1 MQLLKL
7 SDSVNFMRL
16 RFPAMVL
23 STLLILGSF
32 VSLGVNSLNWGLD
45 FTGGTLIEV
54 GYEDAANL
62 SDIRGKLNDAN
73 FGDAIVQN
81 FGSSQDV
88 LIRIS
93 PRDGVKAV
101 TIGEQVLEALRADGT
116 AVDMRRIEFVG
127 PNVGEELTEQGGLAM
142 LVALLCILVYVAMRF
157 EWRFALGSV
166 SALTH
171 DVILTLGL
179 FSVLQIEFD
188 LTVLA
193 AVLAVIGYSLNDTIV
208 VCDRIR
214 ENFRKIRKGEP
225 VDIINTSLTQTLNR
239 TIITSLTTVLVLV
252 ALFYKGGALIHGFAT
267 ALLFGVVVG
276 TYSSIYIA
284 SSVALALGI
293 SKEDLMPPQ
302 VEKEGADL
310 VVGHHPHVSQGFEI
324 YKNVPIFYSLGNFTM
339 WKKNLRKNCYH
350 SFFLNIEIQDNKLSN
365 INLVPFQINKNGLNL
380 TSKNEFSKKMI
391 ELNSFLP
398 KSEKIWQA
406 YLNRINSKG
415 NLFSEHL
422 SFFYNFDEYV
432 YKQVNKYTNLS
443 KKYSD
448 LNYLKNEF
456 QDDFNYKYILD
467 KWQIKNNSNI
477 FSLLKNIFNPLY
489 KVLFIVK
496 KILIKFKVKIYR

>member
-7 SDSVNFMRL
+7 SDTVNFMRL
-16 RFPAMVL
+16 RIPAMVL
-23 STLLILGSF
+23 STILILGSF
-32 VSLGVNSLNWGLD
+32 VSLGINSLNWGLD

-54 GYEDAANL
+54 GYPDSANL
-62 SDIRGKLNDAN
+62 ESIRTQLNEAN
-73 FGDAIVQN
+73 FEDAIVQN

-88 LIRIS
+88 LIRIA
-93 PRDGVKAV
+93 PRDGVKAA
-101 TIGEQVLEALRADGT
+101 TIGEQVLSALRADGT
-116 AVDMRRIEFVG
+116 TVDMRRIEFVG

-166 SALTH
+166 SALAH

-208 VCDRIR
+208 VSDRIR

-225 VDIINTSLTQTLNR
+225 VEIINISLTQTLNR

-267 ALLFGVVVG
+267 ALLFGVIVG
-276 TYSSIYIA
+276 TYSSVYIA

-310 VVGHHPHVSQGFEI
+310 DPM
-324 YKNVPIFYSLGNFTM
+324 P
-339 WKKNLRKNCYH
+339 
-350 SFFLNIEIQDNKLSN
+350 
-365 INLVPFQINKNGLNL
+365 
-380 TSKNEFSKKMI
+380 
-391 ELNSFLP
+391 
-398 KSEKIWQA
+398 
-406 YLNRINSKG
+406 
-415 NLFSEHL
+415 
-422 SFFYNFDEYV
+422 
-432 YKQVNKYTNLS
+432 
-443 KKYSD
+443 
-448 LNYLKNEF
+448 
-456 QDDFNYKYILD
+456 
-467 KWQIKNNSNI
+467 
-477 FSLLKNIFNPLY
+477 
-489 KVLFIVK
+489 
-496 KILIKFKVKIYR
+496 

>member
-7 SDSVNFMRL
+7 SDTVNFMRL
-16 RFPAMVL
+16 RIPAMVL
-23 STLLILGSF
+23 STVLILGSF

-62 SDIRGKLNDAN
+62 EGIRAQLNEAD
-73 FGDAIVQN
+73 FEDAIVQN

-88 LIRIS
+88 LIRIA

-101 TIGEQVLEALRADGT
+101 TIGEQVLAALRADGT
-116 AVDMRRIEFVG
+116 EVDMRRIEFVG

-166 SALTH
+166 SALAH

-225 VDIINTSLTQTLNR
+225 VEIINISLTQTLNR

-276 TYSSIYIA
+276 TYSSVYIA

-310 VVGHHPHVSQGFEI
+310 DPM
-324 YKNVPIFYSLGNFTM
+324 P
-339 WKKNLRKNCYH
+339 
-350 SFFLNIEIQDNKLSN
+350 
-365 INLVPFQINKNGLNL
+365 
-380 TSKNEFSKKMI
+380 
-391 ELNSFLP
+391 
-398 KSEKIWQA
+398 
-406 YLNRINSKG
+406 
-415 NLFSEHL
+415 
-422 SFFYNFDEYV
+422 
-432 YKQVNKYTNLS
+432 
-443 KKYSD
+443 
-448 LNYLKNEF
+448 
-456 QDDFNYKYILD
+456 
-467 KWQIKNNSNI
+467 
-477 FSLLKNIFNPLY
+477 
-489 KVLFIVK
+489 
-496 KILIKFKVKIYR
+496 

>member
-7 SDSVNFMRL
+7 SETVNFMRL
-16 RFPAMVL
+16 RIPAMVL
-23 STLLILGSF
+23 STVLILGSF

-54 GYEDAANL
+54 GYEDSADLEA
-62 SDIRGKLNDAN
+62 IRVRLNESNFEDAV
-73 FGDAIVQN
+73 VQN

-88 LIRIS
+88 LIRIA

-101 TIGEQVLEALRADGT
+101 TIGEQVLAALRADGT
-116 AVDMRRIEFVG
+116 SVDMRRIEFVG

-166 SALTH
+166 SALAH

-208 VCDRIR
+208 VSDRIR

-225 VDIINTSLTQTLNR
+225 VEIINISLTQTLNR

-276 TYSSIYIA
+276 TYSSVYIA

-310 VVGHHPHVSQGFEI
+310 DPM
-324 YKNVPIFYSLGNFTM
+324 P
-339 WKKNLRKNCYH
+339 
-350 SFFLNIEIQDNKLSN
+350 
-365 INLVPFQINKNGLNL
+365 
-380 TSKNEFSKKMI
+380 
-391 ELNSFLP
+391 
-398 KSEKIWQA
+398 
-406 YLNRINSKG
+406 
-415 NLFSEHL
+415 
-422 SFFYNFDEYV
+422 
-432 YKQVNKYTNLS
+432 
-443 KKYSD
+443 
-448 LNYLKNEF
+448 
-456 QDDFNYKYILD
+456 
-467 KWQIKNNSNI
+467 
-477 FSLLKNIFNPLY
+477 
-489 KVLFIVK
+489 
-496 KILIKFKVKIYR
+496 